1 MGGNKSIGSV
11 NGSQRA
17 SRRCD
22 IIIAVVIRV
31 AAGAAH
37 HWLQLASHALYLS
50 LSLSLSLYLSLAL
63 CLQLIVSAAAAAA
76 AAAATAV
83 VVVAVVVVVVVEV
96 AIVEGRVPFYEARVL
111 ISLGP
116 SAFVALKLVPIPR
129 IGAKEKWIETEREK
143 IGIFKRP
150 RFTFLLVIQYLPY
163 RLIAFFSPFFSK
175 SQSEIV
181 SNFDN
186 A

>member
-1 MGGNKSIGSV
+1 M
-11 NGSQRA
+11 
-17 SRRCD
+17 
-22 IIIAVVIRV
+22 
-31 AAGAAH
+31 
-37 HWLQLASHALYLS
+37 
-50 LSLSLSLYLSLAL
+50 
-63 CLQLIVSAAAAAA
+63 
-76 AAAATAV
+76 
-83 VVVAVVVVVVVEV
+83 
-96 AIVEGRVPFYEARVL
+96 PFYEARVL

-116 SAFVALKLVPIPR
+116 SAFVALKLAPIPR